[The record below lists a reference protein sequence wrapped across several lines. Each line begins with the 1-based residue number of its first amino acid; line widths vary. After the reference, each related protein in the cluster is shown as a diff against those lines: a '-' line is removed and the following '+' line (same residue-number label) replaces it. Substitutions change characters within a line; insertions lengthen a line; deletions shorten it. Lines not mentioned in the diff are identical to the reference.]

1 MQETAKLF
9 GVAFGVLFL
18 CALIGGIGT
27 TLLLHT
33 SFSGTFLRTLYL
45 GFFGALPVAVFQGRA
60 VLDVQWGKY
69 LALFGF
75 IGGVL
80 SVLVFGYIAVYLDVH
95 LGWKMGFLEE
105 AVLLMALPFGVNAW
119 KLAQKK

>member
-9 GVAFGVLFL
+9 GLAFGVLFL

-69 LALFGF
+69 LALFGV

-80 SVLVFGYIAVYLDVH
+80 SVMVFGYIAVYLDVH

>member
-9 GVAFGVLFL
+9 GLAFGVLFL

-119 KLAQKK
+119 KLAHKK

>member
-9 GVAFGVLFL
+9 GLAFGVLFL

-69 LALFGF
+69 LALFGV

-80 SVLVFGYIAVYLDVH
+80 SVLVFGYIAVYLDIH
-95 LGWKMGFLEE
+95 AGWKLGFLEE

-119 KLAQKK
+119 KLEQKK

>member
-9 GVAFGVLFL
+9 GLAFGVLFL

-69 LALFGF
+69 LALFGV

-105 AVLLMALPFGVNAW
+105 AVLLMALPFSVNAW

>member
-18 CALIGGIGT
+18 CALIGSIGT

-33 SFSGTFLRTLYL
+33 SFSGMFLRTLYL

-69 LALFGF
+69 LALFGV
-75 IGGVL
+75 IGGAL

>member
-9 GVAFGVLFL
+9 GLAFGVLFL
-18 CALIGGIGT
+18 CTLIGGIGT
-27 TLLLHT
+27 TLLLYT

-45 GFFGALPVAVFQGRA
+45 GFFGALPVVVFQGRA

-69 LALFGF
+69 LALFGV
-75 IGGVL
+75 ICGAL

-95 LGWKMGFLEE
+95 LGWKRGFLEE

>member
-9 GVAFGVLFL
+9 GLAFGVLFL

-60 VLDVQWGKY
+60 VVDVQWGKY

-105 AVLLMALPFGVNAW
+105 VVLLMALPFGVNAW

>member
-9 GVAFGVLFL
+9 GLAFGVLFL

-69 LALFGF
+69 LALFGV

-95 LGWKMGFLEE
+95 LGWKLGFLEE
-105 AVLLMALPFGVNAW
+105 AVLLMALPFGVNTW
-119 KLAQKK
+119 NLAQKK

>member
-9 GVAFGVLFL
+9 GLAFGVLFL

-69 LALFGF
+69 LALFGL

-80 SVLVFGYIAVYLDVH
+80 SVLVFGYIAVYLDIH
-95 LGWKMGFLEE
+95 AGWKMGFLEE

>member
-9 GVAFGVLFL
+9 GLAFGVLFL

-27 TLLLHT
+27 TLLLHA

-69 LALFGF
+69 LALFGV
-75 IGGVL
+75 IGGAL

>member
-9 GVAFGVLFL
+9 GLAFGVLFL

-69 LALFGF
+69 LVLFGV
-75 IGGVL
+75 IGGAL
-80 SVLVFGYIAVYLDVH
+80 SVLVFGYIAVYLDIH

-119 KLAQKK
+119 KLMQKK

>member
-9 GVAFGVLFL
+9 GLAFGVLFL

-69 LALFGF
+69 LALFGV

-95 LGWKMGFLEE
+95 FGWKMGFLEE

>member
-9 GVAFGVLFL
+9 GLAFGVLFL

-69 LALFGF
+69 LALFGV

-119 KLAQKK
+119 KLAHKK

>member
-9 GVAFGVLFL
+9 GLAFGVLFL

-69 LALFGF
+69 LALFGV
-75 IGGVL
+75 IGGAL

-119 KLAQKK
+119 KLVQKK

>member
-9 GVAFGVLFL
+9 GLAFGVLFL

-69 LALFGF
+69 LALFGV

-80 SVLVFGYIAVYLDVH
+80 SVLVFGYIAAYLDVH

-105 AVLLMALPFGVNAW
+105 AVLLMALPFGVNTW
-119 KLAQKK
+119 NLAQKK

>member
-9 GVAFGVLFL
+9 GLAFGVLFL

-45 GFFGALPVAVFQGRA
+45 GFFGALPVAVFPGRA

-69 LALFGF
+69 LALFGV

-119 KLAQKK
+119 KLMQKK

>member
-9 GVAFGVLFL
+9 GLAFGVLFL

-33 SFSGTFLRTLYL
+33 SFSGAFLRTLYL

-60 VLDVQWGKY
+60 VLDVQWGKH
-69 LALFGF
+69 LALFGV

-105 AVLLMALPFGVNAW
+105 AVLLMVLPFGVNAW
-119 KLAQKK
+119 KLMQKK

>member
-60 VLDVQWGKY
+60 VLNVQWGKY
-69 LALFGF
+69 LALFGV
-75 IGGVL
+75 IGGAL

-105 AVLLMALPFGVNAW
+105 TVLLMALPFGVNAW
-119 KLAQKK
+119 KLMQKK

>member
-9 GVAFGVLFL
+9 GLAFGVLFL

-69 LALFGF
+69 LALFGV
-75 IGGVL
+75 IGGAL
-80 SVLVFGYIAVYLDVH
+80 SVLVFGYIAVYLDIH

>member
-9 GVAFGVLFL
+9 GLAFGVLFL

-69 LALFGF
+69 LALFGV
-75 IGGVL
+75 IGGAL

-105 AVLLMALPFGVNAW
+105 AVLLMVLPFGVNAW

>member
-9 GVAFGVLFL
+9 GLAFGVLFL

-69 LALFGF
+69 MALFGV

-119 KLAQKK
+119 QLMQKK

>member
-33 SFSGTFLRTLYL
+33 SFSGTFLRMLYL

-69 LALFGF
+69 LALFGV

-105 AVLLMALPFGVNAW
+105 AVLLMALPFSVNAW

>member
-9 GVAFGVLFL
+9 GLAFGVLFL

-69 LALFGF
+69 MALFGV

-119 KLAQKK
+119 KLVQKK

>member
-9 GVAFGVLFL
+9 GLAFGVLFL

-33 SFSGTFLRTLYL
+33 SFSGAFLRTLYL

-69 LALFGF
+69 LALFGV

-80 SVLVFGYIAVYLDVH
+80 SVLFGYIAVYLDVH

-105 AVLLMALPFGVNAW
+105 AVLLMVLPFGVNAW
-119 KLAQKK
+119 KLMQKK

>member
-9 GVAFGVLFL
+9 GLAFGVLFL

-69 LALFGF
+69 LALFGV

-95 LGWKMGFLEE
+95 LGWKLGFLEE
-105 AVLLMALPFGVNAW
+105 AVLLMALPFGMNAW

>member
-9 GVAFGVLFL
+9 GLEFGVLFL

-60 VLDVQWGKY
+60 VVDVQWGKY

-95 LGWKMGFLEE
+95 LGWKLGFLEE

>member
-9 GVAFGVLFL
+9 GLAFGVLFL

-69 LALFGF
+69 LAL
-75 IGGVL
+75 

-119 KLAQKK
+119 KLVQKK

>member
-9 GVAFGVLFL
+9 GLAFGVLFL

-69 LALFGF
+69 MALFGV

-105 AVLLMALPFGVNAW
+105 AVLLMALPFCVNAW

>member
-9 GVAFGVLFL
+9 GLAFGVLFL

-33 SFSGTFLRTLYL
+33 SFSGTFLR
-45 GFFGALPVAVFQGRA
+45 ALPVAVFQGRA

-69 LALFGF
+69 LALFGV

-119 KLAQKK
+119 KLMQKK

>member
-9 GVAFGVLFL
+9 GLAFGVLFF

-69 LALFGF
+69 MALFGV

-80 SVLVFGYIAVYLDVH
+80 SVLVFGYIAVYLDIH

>member
-9 GVAFGVLFL
+9 GLAFGVLFL

-69 LALFGF
+69 LALFG
-75 IGGVL
+75 
-80 SVLVFGYIAVYLDVH
+80 
-95 LGWKMGFLEE
+95 
-105 AVLLMALPFGVNAW
+105 VNAW

>member
-9 GVAFGVLFL
+9 GLAFGVLFL

-69 LALFGF
+69 LALFGV

-80 SVLVFGYIAVYLDVH
+80 SVMVFGYIAVYLDIH

>member
-9 GVAFGVLFL
+9 GLAFGVLFL

-69 LALFGF
+69 MALFGV

-105 AVLLMALPFGVNAW
+105 AVLLMALPFVVNAW
-119 KLAQKK
+119 KLMQKK

>member
-9 GVAFGVLFL
+9 GLAFGVLFL

-80 SVLVFGYIAVYLDVH
+80 SVLVFGYIAVYLDIH

>member
-9 GVAFGVLFL
+9 GLAFGVLFL

-60 VLDVQWGKY
+60 VVDVQWGKY

-119 KLAQKK
+119 KLMQKK

>member
-9 GVAFGVLFL
+9 GLAFGVLFL

-95 LGWKMGFLEE
+95 LGWKLGFLEE

>member
-9 GVAFGVLFL
+9 GLAFGVLFL

-69 LALFGF
+69 LALFGV
-75 IGGVL
+75 IGGAL
-80 SVLVFGYIAVYLDVH
+80 LVLVFGYIAVYLDVH

-119 KLAQKK
+119 KLMQKK

>member
-9 GVAFGVLFL
+9 GWAFGVLFL

>member
-1 MQETAKLF
+1 MQETTKLF
-9 GVAFGVLFL
+9 GLAFGVLFL

-69 LALFGF
+69 MALFGV

>member
-9 GVAFGVLFL
+9 GLAFGVLFL

-60 VLDVQWGKY
+60 VLDVQWDKY
-69 LALFGF
+69 LALFGV

-80 SVLVFGYIAVYLDVH
+80 SVLVFGYIAVYLDIH

-105 AVLLMALPFGVNAW
+105 AVLLMALPFVVNAW
-119 KLAQKK
+119 KLVQKK